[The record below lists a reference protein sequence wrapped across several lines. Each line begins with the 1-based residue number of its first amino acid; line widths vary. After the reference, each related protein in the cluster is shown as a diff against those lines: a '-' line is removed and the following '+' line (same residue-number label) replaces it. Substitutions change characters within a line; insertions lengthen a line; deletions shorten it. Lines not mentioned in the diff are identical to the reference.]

1 MTYEEISKKYP
12 IGKLLART
20 KNIENKVGYWIG
32 LADKEYYVNNYT
44 NVYFHD
50 NGYVRYTEISFKE
63 YRVEGWIVTDE
74 GFSLP
79 SKPGMVG
86 SLLTKKTLMKL
97 RQKAYYMN
105 FNYRINFPY
114 EINAEATYI

>member
-44 NVYFHD
+44 DVYFHD

-63 YRVEGWIVTDE
+63 YRVEGWIATEE
-74 GFSLP
+74 GFFVAENTWDGWQPLEQDELDEIEA
-79 SKPGMVG
+79 KGI
-86 SLLTKKTLMKL
+86 L
-97 RQKAYYMN
+97 
-105 FNYRINFPY
+105 Y
-114 EINAEATYI
+114 EF

>member
-74 GFSLP
+74 GFFVAEQTWDGWQPLDQEDLDEIEA
-79 SKPGMVG
+79 KGI
-86 SLLTKKTLMKL
+86 L
-97 RQKAYYMN
+97 
-105 FNYRINFPY
+105 Y
-114 EINAEATYI
+114 EF

>member
-20 KNIENKVGYWIG
+20 KNIENKIGYWIG

-44 NVYFHD
+44 DVYFHD

-63 YRVEGWIVTDE
+63 YHVEGWIVTDE
-74 GFSLP
+74 GFFVAEQTWDGWQALDQDELDEIEA
-79 SKPGMVG
+79 KGI
-86 SLLTKKTLMKL
+86 L
-97 RQKAYYMN
+97 
-105 FNYRINFPY
+105 Y
-114 EINAEATYI
+114 EF

>member
-20 KNIENKVGYWIG
+20 KNIENKIGYWIG

-50 NGYVRYTEISFKE
+50 NGYVRYTEISYKE

-74 GFSLP
+74 GFFVAEQTWDGWQPLDQEDLD
-79 SKPGMVG
+79 KIEAKGI
-86 SLLTKKTLMKL
+86 L
-97 RQKAYYMN
+97 
-105 FNYRINFPY
+105 Y
-114 EINAEATYI
+114 EF